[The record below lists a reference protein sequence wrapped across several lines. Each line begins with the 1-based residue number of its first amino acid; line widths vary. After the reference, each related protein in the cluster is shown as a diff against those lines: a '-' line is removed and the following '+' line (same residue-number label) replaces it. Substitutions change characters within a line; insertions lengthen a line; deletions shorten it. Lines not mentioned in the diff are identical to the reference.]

1 MGYRDDFFTVENI
14 VGITGPVN
22 ELPTVYFKDTATGEF
37 GHITQVHSADWN
49 AGRTEVATD
58 AGWQIVNRCTGG
70 CGCGQNTAHEIDGA
84 GQCFHP
90 SRNVFYAR
98 NTLSASDLDVVKQA
112 IWRCPYMKT
121 DPMTAR
127 GRDAQDVI
135 YDAAWAEAHSEGAR
149 TPTGRG
155 RRGAIDYTAS
165 GLANRVYGIAYP
177 NRL

>member
-1 MGYRDDFFTVENI
+1 MGYRDDFYTTENI

-22 ELPTVYFKDTATGEF
+22 ELPTVYFKDTKTGEF

-49 AGRTEVATD
+49 AGRTEVAKD
-58 AGWQIVNRCTGG
+58 AGSQIVNKCPGG
-70 CGCGQNTAHEIDGA
+70 CGCGQSTAHEIDGQ
-84 GQCFHP
+84 GRCFHP
-90 SRNVFYAR
+90 SRNVFVPRGA
-98 NTLSASDLDVVKQA
+98 LSAGDLDVVKQA

-121 DPMTAR
+121 DPMTES
-127 GRDAQDVI
+127 GRDEQDEA
-135 YDAAWAEAHSEGAR
+135 YDKKWNEAHAKDA
-149 TPTGRG
+149 RG